1 MVGIQ
6 NFARLIQVE
15 SVGGRLRPR
24 QLDQPLQVGALHG
37 VLGRRGRHLA
47 QAFELLAR
55 HLGRVFSH
63 ARRLDLF
70 FERIEIAA
78 VVALTQLVLDGLQ
91 LLAQDSLA
99 LMLGE
104 LLAYLR
110 VNLLLDLDQLD
121 LALQENQ
128 QAAQAFGHVHLD
140 EKRGAL
146 FGRQI
151 HGGRGDVAQARGIL
165 VLIQD
170 LGCLIRNVGR
180 DGDELLGH
188 VVHGHAQPVDLNGIL
203 ANLDQ
208 RIIGGNQERLFL
220 HEAGDAASLDA
231 PEDRR
236 DPVLGCLDD
245 AHDLALDAN
254 TIQVRARRLFHIR
267 VLLRSDQ
274 EVNPLARQALDQP
287 QRRQASDLYGHHG
300 TRKQNQVPQRKQRKR
315 S

>member
-1 MVGIQ
+1 VYS
-6 NFARLIQVE
+6 ADE
-15 SVGGRLRPR
+15 
-24 QLDQPLQVGALHG
+24 GAI
-37 VLGRRGRHLA
+37 LA

-63 ARRLDLF
+63 ADALIF
-70 FERIEIAA
+70 SSKRIEIAA

-121 LALQENQ
+121 LALAGEP
-128 QAAQAFGHVHLD
+128 AGGAKRSATSTSTR
-140 EKRGAL
+140 KRGAL

-170 LGCLIRNVGR
+170 L
-180 DGDELLGH
+180 
-188 VVHGHAQPVDLNGIL
+188 
-203 ANLDQ
+203 
-208 RIIGGNQERLFL
+208 
-220 HEAGDAASLDA
+220 AASSGMSGEMA
-231 PEDRR
+231 MS
-236 DPVLGCLDD
+236 CL
-245 AHDLALDAN
+245 ATSYTAMPN
-254 TIQVRARRLFHIR
+254 PSISMGS
-267 VLLRSDQ
+267 LRIST
-274 EVNPLARQALDQP
+274 
-287 QRRQASDLYGHHG
+287 SG
-300 TRKQNQVPQRKQRKR
+300 